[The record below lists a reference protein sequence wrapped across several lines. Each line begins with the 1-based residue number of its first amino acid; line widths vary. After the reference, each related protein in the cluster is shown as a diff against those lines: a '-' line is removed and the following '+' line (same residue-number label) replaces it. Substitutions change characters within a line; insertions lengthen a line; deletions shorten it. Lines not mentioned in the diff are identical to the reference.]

1 MNTRMLMAALAA
13 SAALVAPVQA
23 GGGNHGGGGRGGFAA
38 RSAGPGGGGGAPSFR
53 SMPGGRF
60 SGGSFRSMP
69 VRSFSSNRMIYSGQ
83 RFSSGGG
90 IRSPRTTEFRSRV
103 ISPNTGGGSLAA
115 NQFARGNNIRG
126 NNLQRFQNGGGQ
138 FRNGFNQTRTGG
150 GQFRNGNNVLRSGWR
165 NHVFAQHSANWHRD
179 WDRHRDHFFH
189 GHRFVFFDGFWWGFD
204 LGFYPWWPWWDYPY
218 YGYGYGYP
226 YGYGYNYGYGYGYND
241 PGVYD
246 NQPAYDQSYSGGY
259 DQSANSSVAAAQDK
273 LAQEGF
279 YHGQIDG
286 VLGPETHH
294 AIVRFQSSRGLRVNG
309 ELTSETLSAM
319 GLREYAN
326 SGYSNY

>member
-1 MNTRMLMAALAA
+1 MNTRMLMAALLA
-13 SAALVAPVQA
+13 SVALVAPAQA
-23 GGGNHGGGGRGGFAA
+23 GNGKHNGGNGNFSAA
-38 RSAGPGGGGGAPSFR
+38 RSGGARVSGGGAPSFR
-53 SMPGGRF
+53 SASVGRF
-60 SGGSFRSMP
+60 GGGSFRSMP
-69 VRSFSSNRMIYSGQ
+69 VRSFNSNRMIYSGQ

-90 IRSPRTTEFRSRV
+90 VRSARATEFRSRIV
-103 ISPNTGGGSLAA
+103 NSNTGGGSIGA
-115 NQFARGNNIRG
+115 NQFARGNNVRG

-138 FRNGFNQTRTGG
+138 FRNGFNQARTGG
-150 GQFRNGNNVLRSGWR
+150 GNSLPQNWR
-165 NHVFAQHSANWHRD
+165 NHVFAQRSANWNRN
-179 WDRHRDHFFH
+179 WDRRHDHWWN
-189 GHRFVFFDGFWWGFD
+189 GHRCHWWNGSWVIFDIGFSPWWWG
-204 LGFYPWWPWWDYPY
+204 YPY
-218 YGYGYGYP
+218 DYGYGYP
-226 YGYGYNYGYGYGYND
+226 YGYGYYPYGYNYGYGYGYND

-286 VLGPETHH
+286 VLGPETRH

-309 ELTSETLSAM
+309 ELTSETLGAM

>member
-1 MNTRMLMAALAA
+1 MAALVA

-23 GGGNHGGGGRGGFAA
+23 GGGNHGSGGRGGFAA

-53 SMPGGRF
+53 SMPAGRF

-90 IRSPRTTEFRSRV
+90 MRSPRTTEFRSRV
-103 ISPNTGGGSLAA
+103 ISPNTGGGSPAA
-115 NQFARGNNIRG
+115 NQFARGNRGRG
-126 NNLQRFQNGGGQ
+126 NNPQTFRNGGGQ
-138 FRNGFNQTRTGG
+138 LRNGLAQNRTGG
-150 GQFRNGNNVLRSGWR
+150 GNNLPGNWR
-165 NHVFAQHSANWHRD
+165 NHVFAQHSGNWHRN
-179 WDRHRDHFFH
+179 WSHNHDHWWN
-189 GHRFVFFDGFWWGFD
+189 GHRCHWWNGSWVIFDIGFSPWWWG
-204 LGFYPWWPWWDYPY
+204 YPY
-218 YGYGYGYP
+218 DYYYGYP
-226 YGYGYNYGYGYGYND
+226 YGYGYYPYGYNYGYGYGYND
-241 PGVYD
+241 PGAYD

-273 LAQEGF
+273 LAQQGF

-286 VLGPETHH
+286 VLGPETRH

-309 ELTSETLSAM
+309 ELTSETLGAM